1 MNAPIDPHAARVAA
15 RQASYPN
22 STVERDTIR
31 KVDDAVFDRVR
42 PFEQEMVRNA
52 REWIGNAD
60 VHDQAGSALE
70 DALREDVRRLADR
83 SDTTVDQD
91 LAARYRALARDAE
104 KAIRQLEA
112 QATHAEFTAARLE
125 SPYDEVMRSTRKYPV
140 IRPTITF

>member
-1 MNAPIDPHAARVAA
+1 MNAPVDPHAARVAA
-15 RQASYPN
+15 RQAAYPN
-22 STVERDTIR
+22 RYAEDETVR
-31 KVDDAVFDRVR
+31 KVDEAVFNAVR

-60 VHDQAGSALE
+60 LHDQAGSALE

-83 SDTTVDQD
+83 SDATVDQD

-112 QATHAEFTAARLE
+112 QAAQAEFSAGRLE
-125 SPYDEVMRSTRKYPV
+125 SPYDEFMRITRKYPV